1 MFKRYALIVVA
12 VVCAA
17 LLAGSV
23 LAGQPQGQF
32 VPGQVI
38 VKFKPGTTAAE
49 RDAVKTDLGGTTKT
63 ELGLINAEVWTI
75 SNRSVEQAVA
85 MYEDNNLIEY
95 IEPDYEVH
103 ILETPNDPLFNQLW
117 GLNNTGQ
124 NGGIAGADID
134 ALRAWD
140 VFTGSS
146 DVLVSV
152 IDTGIDYTH
161 PDLAANVWTNPGEIP
176 GNGIDDDANGYIDDV
191 HGWDFYNNDSD
202 PMDDHGH
209 GTHCSGTIGGIG
221 NNGIGVAG
229 VNWTVKIMGVK
240 FLSSGGSGSTAGAIS
255 SIQYATLMHVK
266 VMSNSWGGGGFSQ
279 ALMDAIQAAYNAG
292 ILFAAAAGNGTTDT
306 DVTPNYPSCYNVGN
320 VISVAATDNRDAL
333 ADFSNW
339 GLTTVDLAAPGVDV
353 LSLAPGN
360 QYATMSG
367 TSMATPHVA
376 GVAALIWGAYPA
388 MGVDQVKSLILRSAE
403 PIASMT
409 GKCVTGGRLNA
420 FTCIAAPDSI
430 PPAAVTDLAASNP
443 GSNTMDLSWTATG
456 DDGLVGTASYYDVR
470 YSTSEI
476 TEENFA
482 SATRASGAP
491 DPSLAGTPETMTVT
505 GLDFST
511 DYYFALKVTDEYG
524 NTSGLSNVPTG
535 TTLGIPH
542 IAVDPDSMSADL
554 ISGGTETQTLTI
566 SNVGEGTL
574 DFDVP
579 QPTLIFGASRMGDYI
594 EYAKDA
600 TDPRVGDP
608 AVEGRGGP
616 DATGYRWMDNEEAGG
631 PVFDWVDITGVG
643 TNTGLSSDDQNLGPF
658 PIGFDFEYYGNTFSS
673 FRVCS
678 NGWIS
683 FSSTVTSYSNQ
694 MLPNSGAPENLVA
707 PFWDDLTLASGGSC
721 YYYNDGARLIIEW
734 YQVPHYSTGG
744 PYTFEVI
751 IYPTGEI
758 IYQYLS
764 MADPTNSATVGTQ
777 NAAKTDG
784 LNIVFNNSLVYDG
797 LAIRIARLPQWLS
810 IAPTSGRV
818 LAGMPQGLSV
828 EYNSTGLLGG
838 YYNASIVVN
847 SNDPDAP
854 AVTVPV
860 TLHVTGAPDIAVSPT
875 SLDFGEVFVNFS
887 KTMNI
892 VVSNPGTDNLDV
904 TDITSDNADFV
915 ANPKV
920 FTIPPRGAQAVAVIF
935 TPSVA
940 EARSGTLNVLSSD
953 PDEPDVPVTVQGV
966 GLVPPQF
973 TVTPDSL
980 YAALLT
986 GQAENQTLTIT
997 NNGGSNLNWTAT
1009 VERYTGL
1016 VEPSNEYIEYPKGV
1030 DEPAGEPQ
1038 IMGQGGPDGFGYKW
1052 IDSDQAG
1059 GPLFSWVD
1067 ISTIGTAIP
1076 LTGDDQNPA
1085 AYPLGFTFPFYT
1097 GSFSTFR
1104 ICTNGWVS
1112 FSSTST
1118 AYSNTTLPNTAT
1130 TCPKDLLA
1138 IFWDDLTFVSSGGVT
1153 PRAYYYYDGTRTI
1166 IEFLNVR
1173 KVSGTGTGTFE
1184 IILYPNGRILYQYL
1198 TMGFQSLNSATVGIQ
1213 NSTGSIGLPINYNTN
1228 YVHSNLAISIAVQPE
1243 WLKVTPSSGT
1253 VAAHSSANLTA
1264 TFNATD
1270 LYGGDYLGAI
1280 HIDSND
1286 PNVPRFDVPA
1296 HLHVTGAP
1304 DVAVTPAAIDYGN
1317 VFLGFGKIAQLEV
1330 YNRGTDLLTVRDI
1343 VVGSADYS
1351 VDINSFQLAPSQRQ
1365 LVNVRFAPT
1374 APGDR
1379 SSTLTVRSDDPD
1391 TPDLVVPLT
1400 GAGLIAPEIAVAPSS
1415 FSEILHQGETAS
1427 ETMRIT
1433 NNGGSDLTYLIGT
1446 TLQGQSVPHEYV
1458 ELPKDAIDPNTSGPQ
1473 IMGSGGPDV
1482 FGYRWIDS
1490 DATGGPNYDWVE
1502 ISTIGTQIPL
1512 TGDDQNLGPYPIG
1525 FNFKFYGT
1533 KFTSFRV
1540 CSNGWLSLTATTTA
1554 YSNSAL
1560 PATGAPANLLAMFW
1574 DDMTFSSTGR
1584 AYYYYDGFR
1593 TIIEYKD
1600 VPKLS
1605 GTGTGT
1611 FEVILYPSGRIVYQ
1625 YQSVTLDVTSCTVGI
1640 QNATGTDGL
1649 TCVYNAAYLH
1659 NELAIAFSS
1668 IPEWLTANPAQ
1679 GTVLAGEFADI
1690 SVNFDAAGLIG
1701 GYYAG
1706 GLSVRSNDPYN
1717 GVIAVPCSLHVLGI
1731 PNIVVMPDSVD
1742 YGSVFIGS
1750 PKTLPVRVA
1759 NTGNDRLDISAL
1771 TIDNPEFTADL
1782 TPFNVEPGDTA
1793 LFNVTFIP
1801 AGEGTRS
1808 GVLSLFSND
1817 PDTPEVQVPLTGIGL
1832 VPPVI
1837 VVTPSSM
1844 SESLLGG
1851 ETSTQTARI
1860 DNTGGSDLNF
1870 TVGVNLMA
1878 LSVPQHIY
1886 VEHAKDEAVSGNG
1899 EPQTLGSGG
1908 PDVFGY
1914 RWVDSDQPGGP
1925 VFDWVDISTI
1935 GTDLGLNGDDQ
1946 NLGPFPI
1953 GFDFSFYGTTFNSF
1967 RACSNGFLS
1976 FTSTA
1981 TSLSNSALPATG
1993 APLNLLAPFWDDFD
2007 LRTAGHVYYY
2017 NDGARAI
2024 IEYKDV
2030 PHYTSTGPGTYTFE
2044 VILYPSGKVV
2054 YQYLSVTGV
2063 LNSCTIGIQNATGTD
2078 GLQVV
2083 YNADYVHDGLVV
2095 QFLAL
2100 PEWLTSTPNSGT
2112 VPAGGYLE
2120 MSVGFDAT
2128 ELLGGDYA
2136 GALQIA
2142 SNDPEHSVVAL
2153 PCSLHVTGVPRI
2165 AVAPPALD
2173 FGEVYLGL
2181 TRTLNIVVSNPG
2193 SDVLDVSAIAID
2205 NSEFTIDTTPFTL
2218 QPKTGKSLSVVFS
2231 AVNPAV
2237 SNGVLT
2243 FTSNDPDAPEVQVA
2257 LTGTGV
2263 VPPEIAVNPSVV
2275 SAFTAR
2281 HVTRTATVR
2290 ISNTGGSDL
2299 SWDASPAQNPTV
2311 AQQSYLALGKGE
2323 TDPRPGILGTGGPDA
2338 FGYRWIDSDQP
2349 GGPAYNWVDISS
2361 VGTPVFGAYYD
2372 DQNNGP
2378 FNIGFSFPF
2387 YGTDFTQFRVCTNG
2401 WISFT
2406 NTTTSYSNQALP
2418 NTGAPENMLAMFW
2431 DDMVNDPSYDGE
2443 VYYYNDGGRLIVQYS
2458 VRRIAEYTAPY
2469 YSFEVI
2475 LYPSGRILYQYRY
2488 LGATLNS
2495 CTVGIQNAAKDDGL
2509 TVAYNAAYLHAD
2521 LAIEFTA
2528 GPEWLSVSPTSGVI
2542 HAGEFADL
2550 SVIMDA
2556 HPLADGQYTGSV
2568 GLASNDL
2575 TDPVVSVPVF
2585 FTVGRAI
2592 EVQFLE
2598 TDVNMSPASSAN
2610 QWVECEVGLPAGY
2623 DPELVDVSTVMFE
2636 AGAGAVSADPSFYRY
2651 EGPDAN
2657 GAYTMFFR
2665 FDRAGVEN
2673 ILPEGMAVSV
2683 GVSGEI
2689 AGIGYFVGGQQVT
2702 VIRPAVASPNGG
2714 EELVAGADLA
2724 VTWTVPSGLEAQS
2737 YALYFSADAGATWQ
2751 AIATGIT
2758 GHSLTTNVPA
2768 TATSQGLFRVFAYV
2782 SGHAVGYDT
2791 SDQPFTVLGQGAGVP
2806 DNFIPATF
2814 ALGQNSPNPFKGST
2828 TVLFDL
2834 PKDSSVRLEVTDVN
2848 GRTVRTL
2855 VDSAVP
2861 AGRHYIGWDGRDD
2874 RGREVASGVYF
2885 YNVVAGGFRET
2896 KRMVVV
2902 K

>member
-1 MFKRYALIVVA
+1 MFKRYTLIVVA

-17 LLAGSV
+17 LLAGSA
-23 LAGQPQGQF
+23 LARQPQGQF

-49 RDAVKTDLGGTTKT
+49 RAAVKADLGGSTKT
-63 ELGLINAEVWTI
+63 ELGLIKAEVWTI
-75 SNRSVEQAVA
+75 HNHSVEQAIA
-85 MYEDNNLIEY
+85 MYEDNGLIEY

-124 NGGIAGADID
+124 GGGVAGADID

-140 VFTGSS
+140 VFTGSG

-161 PDLAANVWTNPGEIP
+161 PDLAANAWTNPGEIP
-176 GNGIDDDANGYIDDV
+176 GNGIDDDGNGYIDDV
-191 HGWDFYNNDSD
+191 HGWDFYNNDND

-240 FLSSGGSGSTAGAIS
+240 FLSSGGSGSTSGAIS
-255 SIQYATLMHVK
+255 AIQYATLMHAK

-292 ILFAAAAGNGTTDT
+292 ILFIAAAGNGSTDT
-306 DVTPNYPSCYNVGN
+306 DVTPNYPSCYAVGN
-320 VISVAATDNRDAL
+320 VISVAATDHSDLL

-339 GLTTVDLAAPGVDV
+339 GLTTVDLAAPGVDI

-376 GVAALIWGAYPA
+376 GVAALVLGRFPG
-388 MGVDQVKSLILRSAE
+388 MGVDQAKALILNSVDH
-403 PIASMT
+403 ISSMA

-420 FTCIAAPDSI
+420 FNCVATPDSV
-430 PPAAVTDLAASNP
+430 PPAAVTDLATTNA
-443 GSNTMDLSWTATG
+443 GSNTMDLTWTATG

-470 YSTSEI
+470 YSLSEI
-476 TEENFA
+476 TEENFL

-491 DPSLAGTPETMTVT
+491 DPHPSGTPEGMTVT
-505 GLDFST
+505 GLDFET
-511 DYYFALKVTDEYG
+511 TYYFALKAVDEYG
-524 NTSGLSNVPTG
+524 NASALSNVPTG

-542 IAVDPDSMSADL
+542 IAYAPDSMSADL
-554 ISGGTETQTLTI
+554 ISGGTETQTLTV

-574 DFDVP
+574 DFEVP
-579 QPTLIFGASRMGDYI
+579 QPTLIFGTSRMGDYI

-608 AVEGRGGP
+608 VLQGRGGP
-616 DATGYRWMDNEEAGG
+616 DATGYRWMDNEETGG

-643 TNTGLSSDDQNLGPF
+643 TNTGLNGDDQNLGPF
-658 PIGFDFEYYGNTFSS
+658 PIGFSFEYYGNTFTD
-673 FRVCS
+673 FKVCS
-678 NGWIS
+678 NGWMS
-683 FSSTVTSYSNQ
+683 FTSSATAYSNQ
-694 MLPNSGAPENLVA
+694 ALPNSGAPENLVA

-721 YYYNDGARLIIEW
+721 YYYNDGTKLIVEW

-744 PYTFEVI
+744 PYTFEAI

-784 LNIVFNNSLVYDG
+784 LNIVFNNTLVYDG
-797 LAIRIARLPQWLS
+797 LALRIARLPQWLS
-810 IAPTSGRV
+810 VAPTSGRV

-828 EYNSTGLLGG
+828 MYNSTGLLGG
-838 YYNASIVVN
+838 YYNADVVIN

-875 SLDFGEVFVNFS
+875 SLDFGEVFVNFL
-887 KTMNI
+887 KTMDI
-892 VVSNPGTDNLDV
+892 VVSNPGTDALN
-904 TDITSDNADFV
+904 ITGIASDNADFD

-920 FTIPPRGAQAVAVIF
+920 FTLAPRAARTVTVGF
-935 TPSVA
+935 RPSVA
-940 EARSGTLNVLSSD
+940 APRMATLSIASND
-953 PDEPDVPVTVQGV
+953 PDEPVVTVACQGV
-966 GLVPPQF
+966 GLVPPSF
-973 TVTPDSL
+973 SVSPESL
-980 YAALLT
+980 YAALFT
-986 GQAENQTLTIT
+986 GQAQNRTLTLT
-997 NNGGSNLNWTAT
+997 NNGGSNLNWNAS
-1009 VERYTGL
+1009 VELYSHGLAQPTGDYQ
-1016 VEPSNEYIEYPKGV
+1016 EFAKGEEDPRTGGPV
-1030 DEPAGEPQ
+1030 V
-1038 IMGQGGPDGFGYKW
+1038 MGKGGPDVFGYRW
-1052 IDSDQAG
+1052 IDSDEAG
-1059 GPLFSWVD
+1059 GPTYQWVD
-1067 ISTIGTAIP
+1067 ITTIGTQINM
-1076 LTGDDQNPA
+1076 TGDDANSGALPI
-1085 AYPLGFTFPFYT
+1085 GFSFPFY
-1097 GSFSTFR
+1097 GNSFSTFR
-1104 ICTNGWVS
+1104 MCTNGWVS
-1112 FSSTST
+1112 FSSALT
-1118 AYSNTTLPNTAT
+1118 AYSNQALPNVSTSV
-1130 TCPKDLLA
+1130 PENLLA
-1138 IFWDDLTFVSSGGVT
+1138 VFWDDLNFSTTKKG
-1153 PRAYYYYDGTRTI
+1153 YYYYDGSRCI
-1166 IEFLNVR
+1166 IEFYLVPKYGATVYN
-1173 KVSGTGTGTFE
+1173 TFE
-1184 IILYPNGRILYQYL
+1184 IILYPNGTIIYQYQN
-1198 TMGFQSLNSATVGIQ
+1198 MPGVLNSATVGMQ
-1213 NSTGSIGLPINYNTN
+1213 NGTRTDGLQMVFNGTYL
-1228 YVHSNLAISIAVQPE
+1228 HSNMAIKIATIPE
-1243 WLKVTPSSGT
+1243 WLSVNPKTGT
-1253 VAAHSSANLTA
+1253 IPAGGHASLTA

-1270 LYGGDYLGAI
+1270 LFGGDYVGAI

-1296 HLHVTGAP
+1296 DLHVTGAP
-1304 DVAVTPAAIDYGN
+1304 DIAVSPTSINYGN
-1317 VFLGFGKIAQLEV
+1317 VYLGFGKIVQLEV
-1330 YNRGTDLLTVRDI
+1330 INRGTDLLTVRDI
-1343 VVGSADYS
+1343 VVGSGDYS
-1351 VDINSFQLAPSQRQ
+1351 VDINSFQLDPGQRQ

-1374 APGDR
+1374 AEGDR

-1391 TPDLVVPLT
+1391 SPNLVVPLT
-1400 GAGLIAPEIAVAPSS
+1400 GAGLVAPVIAIAPSS
-1415 FSEILHQGETAS
+1415 FSETLHQGGTAS
-1427 ETMRIT
+1427 ETMRLS

-1446 TLQGQSVPHEYV
+1446 TLQGQSVQHEYV

-1502 ISTIGTQIPL
+1502 ISTTGTQIPL
-1512 TGDDQNLGPYPIG
+1512 NSDDQNLGPYPIG

-1533 KFTSFRV
+1533 RFTSFRA
-1540 CSNGWLSLTATTTA
+1540 CSNGWLSFTATTTA

-1560 PATGAPANLLAMFW
+1560 PATGAPGNLLAMFW
-1574 DDMTFSSTGR
+1574 DDLTFSTTGR

-1593 TIIEYKD
+1593 TIIEYKN
-1600 VPKLS
+1600 VTGYS
-1605 GTGTGT
+1605 GSGAITA
-1611 FEVILYPSGRIVYQ
+1611 EVILYPSGRIVYQ
-1625 YQSVTLDVTSCTVGI
+1625 YQSLTMPVTSCTVGI

-1649 TCVYNAAYLH
+1649 QCVYNAAYLH
-1659 NELAIAFSS
+1659 DGLAISFSN

-1679 GTVLAGEFADI
+1679 GTILAGQFADI

-1717 GVIAVPCSLHVLGI
+1717 GVVAVPCSLRVLGI
-1731 PNIVVMPDSVD
+1731 PNIVVEPASVN
-1742 YGSVFIGS
+1742 YGGVFIGS
-1750 PKTLPVRVA
+1750 PKTLPVMVA

-1771 TIDNPEFTADL
+1771 TIDNLEFTADL

-1793 LFNVTFIP
+1793 TLNVTFTP
-1801 AGEGTRS
+1801 AAEGARS
-1808 GVLSLFSND
+1808 GVLSIFSND
-1817 PDTPEVQVPLTGIGL
+1817 PDTPEVQVPLAGIGL
-1832 VPPVI
+1832 VPPEI
-1837 VVTPSSM
+1837 VVTPSSL

-1870 TVGVNLMA
+1870 TVGVDLMA
-1878 LSVPQHIY
+1878 LSVPQHAY
-1886 VEHAKDEAVSGNG
+1886 VEHGKDEVISGNG

-1914 RWVDSDQPGGP
+1914 RWIDSDQPGGP
-1925 VFDWVDISTI
+1925 TFGWVDISTI

-1976 FTSTA
+1976 FTSTL

-1993 APLNLLAPFWDDFD
+1993 APLNLLAPLWDDFD
-2007 LRTAGHVYYY
+2007 MRTAGHAYYY
-2017 NDGARAI
+2017 YDGARAI

-2030 PHYTSTGPGTYTFE
+2030 PHYSSTGPGTYTFE
-2044 VILYPSGKVV
+2044 VILYPSGKIV
-2054 YQYLSVTGV
+2054 YQYLSVVGV

-2095 QFLAL
+2095 QFMAV
-2100 PEWLTSTPNSGT
+2100 PEWLSSTPNSGT
-2112 VPAGGYLE
+2112 VPAGGYLDL
-2120 MSVGFDAT
+2120 SVGFDAT
-2128 ELLGGDYA
+2128 ELLGGDYT
-2136 GALQIA
+2136 GALRIA
-2142 SNDPEHSVVAL
+2142 SNDPDHSLVSL

-2165 AVAPPALD
+2165 AVSPPALN
-2173 FGEVYLGL
+2173 FGEVYIGL
-2181 TRTLNIVVSNPG
+2181 TRPLDVVVSNPG
-2193 SDVLDVSAIAID
+2193 SDVLDVSAISID
-2205 NSEFTIDTTPFTL
+2205 NSEFSTDTTPFTL
-2218 QPKTGKSLSVVFS
+2218 QPGMSKTLAVVFS
-2231 AVNPAV
+2231 PVNPAV
-2237 SNGVLT
+2237 STGALT
-2243 FTSNDPDAPEVQVA
+2243 FTSNDPDQLQIQVA
-2257 LTGTGV
+2257 LSGTGV
-2263 VPPEIAVNPSVV
+2263 VPPEIVVNPSVI

-2290 ISNTGGSDL
+2290 IGNTGGSDL
-2299 SWDASPAQNPTV
+2299 AWNAGSTQNPMV

-2323 TDPRPGILGTGGPDA
+2323 TDPRPGVLGTGGPDA

-2361 VGTPVFGAYYD
+2361 VGTPVFGASYD

-2378 FNIGFSFPF
+2378 FNIGFTFPF
-2387 YGTDFTQFRVCTNG
+2387 YGTNFTQFRVCTNG
-2401 WISFT
+2401 WLSFT
-2406 NTTTSYSNQALP
+2406 STATAYTNQALP
-2418 NTGAPENMLAMFW
+2418 NTGAPENLLAVFW
-2431 DDMVNDPSYDGE
+2431 DDMTNDPAYGNE
-2443 VYYYNDGGRLIVQYS
+2443 VYYYNDGSRLIVQYN

-2475 LYPSGRILYQYRY
+2475 VYPSGRITYQYRY

-2509 TVAYNAAYLHAD
+2509 TVVYNAAYLHANM
-2521 LAIEFTA
+2521 AIQFSA
-2528 GPEWLSVSPTSGVI
+2528 GPEWLSVGPTSGVI
-2542 HAGEFADL
+2542 HAGEYADL
-2550 SVIMDA
+2550 GVVMDA
-2556 HPLADGQYTGSV
+2556 HSLADGQYTGSV
-2568 GLASNDL
+2568 RLASNDL
-2575 TDPVVSVPVF
+2575 SNPVVSVPVF

-2592 EVQFLE
+2592 VAQFLE
-2598 TDVNMSPASSAN
+2598 TDVNMSPASSAD
-2610 QWVECEVGLPAGY
+2610 QWIECELGLPAGY
-2623 DPELVDVSTVMFE
+2623 DPELVNVSTVIFE
-2636 AGAGAVSADPSFYRY
+2636 AGAGAVSADPSFYRH
-2651 EGPDAN
+2651 EGPNAN

-2665 FDRAGVEN
+2665 FDRASVES
-2673 ILPEGMAVSV
+2673 ILPEGMAVPIE
-2683 GVSGEI
+2683 VSGEI
-2689 AGIGYFVGGQQVT
+2689 IGVGYFAGSQQVT
-2702 VIRPAVASPNGG
+2702 VIRPVVASPDGR
-2714 EELVAGADLA
+2714 EDLIVGADLA
-2724 VTWTVPSGLEAQS
+2724 VGWTVPSGLDAQS
-2737 YALYFSADAGATWQ
+2737 YDVYFSADAGATWQ
-2751 AIATGIT
+2751 VIATGIA
-2758 GHSLTTNVPA
+2758 GHSLMTSVPA
-2768 TATSQGLFRVFAYV
+2768 TVTSQGLFRVFAWV
-2782 SGHAVGYDT
+2782 SGHAVGYGT
-2791 SDQPFTVLGQGAGVP
+2791 SDQPFTIVAQSAGVP
-2806 DNFIPATF
+2806 DDFIPATF
-2814 ALGQNSPNPFKGST
+2814 ALRQNSPNPFSGST
-2828 TVLFDL
+2828 MVLLDL
-2834 PKDSSVRLEVTDVN
+2834 PEDSSVRLQVTDVN

-2855 VDSAVP
+2855 VDGGVP
-2861 AGRHYIGWDGRDD
+2861 AGRHYIGWDGRDE

-2885 YNVVAGGFRET
+2885 YNVIAGSFHET
-2896 KRMVVV
+2896 KRMVVA